1 MRTRTLLTQ
10 VLAVNSLL
18 VGMTAIVA
26 VVVTRDQLGGAAS
39 SAEGLLLLAL
49 AVFSAVLLNSLL
61 IRRRLEPMERLVQT
75 MDQVDLN
82 APGMRASP
90 PRWAAREVQ
99 KLTTGFNRML
109 SRIEDERRQ
118 AGRAVLR
125 GQEQERSRI
134 AQDLHDEV
142 NQALTGI
149 LLRLEATTMDAPL
162 ALRPELQETKRLAN
176 QAMEELLQLAR
187 QLRPTAL
194 DDHGLIP
201 ALASQVED
209 FAQRTG
215 IDARFSRHGDMPS
228 LTDEEQLVIYRVT
241 QESLSNIAQH
251 AKRVARAR
259 AALLRR
265 PHDPAHLR
273 RRRRLRPRP
282 GQRRPQRAA
291 ARPRRRPRPLRHARA
306 RAADRRQPRPVL
318 RPWGRHHD
326 RTHDG
331 SNMKILIADDHGIVR
346 GGLRL
351 LIDRQPDMEVVAE
364 AEDGI
369 DAFEQALA
377 TKPDL
382 CVMDVSMPRM
392 TGLQAARE
400 IRSHMPNTQVLVLS
414 MHDDE
419 RYVFDA
425 LKAGASGYVLKREVD
440 QALIGAMRA
449 VHRGEA
455 FLTTAVERS
464 LIRDWMSD
472 DRAGPDEPL
481 TPREQEVLKLIA
493 EAHTN
498 KQIAEIL
505 HLAEKTV
512 ESHRANLL
520 RKLGMR
526 DRVELVRYAIRRG
539 LTEARA

>member
-1 MRTRTLLTQ
+1 M
-10 VLAVNSLL
+10 
-18 VGMTAIVA
+18 
-26 VVVTRDQLGGAAS
+26 
-39 SAEGLLLLAL
+39 
-49 AVFSAVLLNSLL
+49 LLNSLL

-176 QAMEELLQLAR
+176 QAMEELLHLAR

-215 IDARFSRHGDMPS
+215 IDARFSRHGDVPS

-251 AKRVARAR
+251 AKRLARAR
-259 AALLRR
+259 PALLRR

-273 RRRRLRPRP
+273 RRRRASTPAP
-282 GQRRPQRAA
+282 ATPAATA
-291 ARPRRRPRPLRHARA
+291 AR
-306 RAADRRQPRPVL
+306 
-318 RPWGRHHD
+318 
-326 RTHDG
+326 
-331 SNMKILIADDHGIVR
+331 
-346 GGLRL
+346 
-351 LIDRQPDMEVVAE
+351 
-364 AEDGI
+364 
-369 DAFEQALA
+369 
-377 TKPDL
+377 
-382 CVMDVSMPRM
+382 
-392 TGLQAARE
+392 
-400 IRSHMPNTQVLVLS
+400 
-414 MHDDE
+414 
-419 RYVFDA
+419 
-425 LKAGASGYVLKREVD
+425 AGAS
-440 QALIGAMRA
+440 AASA
-449 VHRGEA
+449 CPA
-455 FLTTAVERS
+455 CAS
-464 LIRDWMSD
+464 
-472 DRAGPDEPL
+472 
-481 TPREQEVLKLIA
+481 
-493 EAHTN
+493 
-498 KQIAEIL
+498 
-505 HLAEKTV
+505 
-512 ESHRANLL
+512 
-520 RKLGMR
+520 
-526 DRVELVRYAIRRG
+526 
-539 LTEARA
+539 ARC